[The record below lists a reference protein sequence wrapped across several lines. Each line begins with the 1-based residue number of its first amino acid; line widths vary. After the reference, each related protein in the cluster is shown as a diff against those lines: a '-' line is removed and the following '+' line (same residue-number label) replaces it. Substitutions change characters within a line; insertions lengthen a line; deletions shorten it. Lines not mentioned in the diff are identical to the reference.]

1 MSYKSKRNL
10 VNMIA
15 GVLLIIGYTI
25 YALGMASPAPDDLK
39 RWAVTMLIFIGTSV
53 AVMIVIQI
61 LFHIGL
67 AIGIA
72 VKEKENDDKRVERI
86 IESSMYEDERDKLIN
101 LKSSHIGNVCAGVGF
116 VAGLIALAL
125 GISAVVALHVIAG
138 AFAVGSIIEGC
149 VNIFL
154 DERGVWN
161 G

>member
-10 VNMIA
+10 ISMVA
-15 GVLLIIGYTI
+15 GVLLVIAYSI
-25 YALGMASPAPDDLK
+25 YALGTASPAPDDLK
-39 RWAVTMLIFIGTSV
+39 TWAVTMLIFIGTSV

-72 VKEKENDDKRVERI
+72 VKEKENEVERI
-86 IESSMYEDERDKLIN
+86 IESSMFEDERDKLIN
-101 LKSSHIGNVCAGVGF
+101 LKSSHIGNACAGVGF

-125 GISAVVALHVIAG
+125 GISAVVALHIIAG
-138 AFAVGSIIEGC
+138 AFTVGSIIEGC
-149 VNIFL
+149 VSIYL
-154 DERGVWN
+154 DERGVRN

>member
-10 VNMIA
+10 ISMVV
-15 GVLLIIGYTI
+15 GVLLIIAYTI
-25 YALGMASPAPDDLK
+25 YAFGKASPAPDDLK
-39 RWAVTMLIFIGTSV
+39 TWAVALLIFIGISV
-53 AVMIVIQI
+53 VVTIVIHI

-67 AIGIA
+67 AVGMA
-72 VKEKENDDKRVERI
+72 VKEKENDDKKVERI

-101 LKSSHIGNVCAGVGF
+101 LKSSHIGSACAGVGF

-125 GISAVVALHVIAG
+125 GISAVVVLHIIAG

-149 VNIFL
+149 VGIYL
-154 DERGVWN
+154 DERGVRN